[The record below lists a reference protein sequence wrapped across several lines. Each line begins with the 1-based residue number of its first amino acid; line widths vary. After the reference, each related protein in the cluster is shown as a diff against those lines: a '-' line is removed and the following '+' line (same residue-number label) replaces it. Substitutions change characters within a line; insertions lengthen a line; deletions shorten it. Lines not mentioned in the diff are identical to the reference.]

1 MEMGSIPKMA
11 KEADFAVYHAE
22 INNYSASLINP
33 NKDPS
38 WEEWRDE
45 VDALVSELL
54 EKYESVSLCG
64 LSMGATLALAVAE
77 GRHDI
82 ASVVTLSPI
91 LRYDGWAI
99 KWYQSLLII
108 PYLLGFKNWA
118 YKESEPFGIRNIELR
133 RRVMRAM
140 EKDGVSQVGAAQIP
154 ARHLFAAQNMMRF
167 VRCGLASVISD
178 VLTIHAI
185 DDETAA
191 PRNSEIILDGV
202 SSEVRKAIWLGDC
215 YHIIT
220 VDNEREIVANETIR
234 FLQRSTSAHENDLDY
249 QRSFKRSALKDRR

>member
-1 MEMGSIPKMA
+1 
-11 KEADFAVYHAE
+11 
-22 INNYSASLINP
+22 LI
-33 NKDPS
+33 
-38 WEEWRDE
+38 
-45 VDALVSELL
+45 SELL
-54 EKYESVSLCG
+54 EKHESVSLCG

-77 GRHDI
+77 GRNDVL
-82 ASVVTLSPI
+82 SVITLSPI

-108 PYLLGFKNWA
+108 PYLLGIKNWS

-154 ARHLFAAQNMMRF
+154 ARHLFAAQKMMRF
-167 VRCGLASVISD
+167 VSKRLENVTAD
-178 VLTIHAI
+178 LLTIHAI

-191 PRNSEIILDGV
+191 PRNSEFIIDSV

-234 FLQRSTSAHENDLDY
+234 FLQRSTSSHQNDLDY
-249 QRSFKRSALKDRR
+249 QRTFKRSALKDRR